1 MSQRRPAAVSYHGGS
16 ILIASPPCRRGP
28 EGPAVARLAACPLAL
43 RLPRE
48 WHPKRRSATF
58 RRAGA
63 FGLPRPVRRR
73 RQTPAQNEENL
84 AVAEREGIHALIKEE
99 PLESAAAASDRML
112 AGKA

>member
-1 MSQRRPAAVSYHGGS
+1 VS
-16 ILIASPPCRRGP
+16 
-28 EGPAVARLAACPLAL
+28 RLAACPLAL
-43 RLPRE
+43 RLPRSGTQKE
-48 WHPKRRSATF
+48 IGDFPPRRRF
-58 RRAGA
+58 R
-63 FGLPRPVRRR
+63 LPRPVRRR

>member
-1 MSQRRPAAVSYHGGS
+1 VPPGAQAA
-16 ILIASPPCRRGP
+16 AQ
-28 EGPAVARLAACPLAL
+28 
-43 RLPRE
+43 

-112 AGKA
+112 AGKARLRIVLRP